1 MDVETDL
8 TWDTY
13 IRINNKALMS
23 EYFARKGEL
32 MAEKSV
38 FISKTEY
45 PFFEEAHVNID
56 WFGGFAMSQK
66 RKCQIGLHQ
75 NFLKAYPDEKVLE
88 ISSTSLMSLG
98 SRLSAMKLSKRTQK
112 GLTTVESAFQSSRIY
127 SDGVRTV
134 GPFPEYLFLAG
145 RECKKLVKE
154 ASEGMHSYRYE
165 FDGLTFYAPAWHISQ
180 FYDYLYLNAILEP
193 ENEEV
198 REQLL
203 NEGYTAFTDLATK
216 SLNCQARSA
225 AIFVGLV
232 RAGRINE
239 VRDFDS
245 YLKLFRTQANGKA
258 AGPQAYEHVQL
269 LYKDKVRLF
278 SPVVPCR
285 FHKADVEAYYAENC
299 SRLTNRKEEDNYL
312 DLRCIDT

>member
-1 MDVETDL
+1 
-8 TWDTY
+8 
-13 IRINNKALMS
+13 
-23 EYFARKGEL
+23 

-38 FISKTEY
+38 FISKVEY
-45 PFFEEAHVNID
+45 PFFEEVHVNID
-56 WFGGFAMSQK
+56 WFGGFALSQK

-75 NFLKAYPDEKVLE
+75 NFLMEYPKEKILE
-88 ISSTSLMSLG
+88 ISSSSLMSLG
-98 SRLSAMKLSKRTQK
+98 AKLSAMHLSKRTLK
-112 GLTTVESAFQSSRIY
+112 GITTVESAFQSSRIY
-127 SDGVRTV
+127 GDGAKRI
-134 GPFPEYLFLAG
+134 GPFPEYRFLPG

-154 ASEGMHSYRYE
+154 AAKEMHSYQYE
-165 FDGLTFYAPAWHISQ
+165 LDGLTFYAPAHHISQ
-180 FYDYLYLNAILEP
+180 FYDFLYLNALLEP

-198 REQLL
+198 KNKLL
-203 NEGYTAFTDLATK
+203 QEKYTAFTDLATK

-232 RAGRINE
+232 RAGMIDE
-239 VRDFDS
+239 VRDYDS

-258 AGPQAYEHVQL
+258 AGPLTYEHVQL

-285 FHKADVEAYYAENC
+285 FHKTDVEAYYAEHC
-299 SRLTNRKEEDNYL
+299 SMLTNRKGEDNYL